1 MPARKPQPTA
11 SRARLTVLA
20 AADDDAFLAYALE
33 LLRSKQR
40 LDREAALEA
49 LAERPIADAR
59 GHLRTLYFE
68 LDSDG
73 NKLDQGGAQR
83 AAILRFLLAA
93 GLPRDADIAIRASET
108 TEIVFGDDV
117 TCNLRSLGLRLLA
130 RIAPD
135 ELPYYAV
142 ELLDL
147 SEDRPPRDDGEPAA
161 TAIRLLAAT
170 GHLTTLYYWLRGPVH
185 GPPNSTN
192 LIRAFEA
199 FTSAPPEIVRR
210 YVEREI
216 ATAVRRQ
223 DETLLTVFAEAVV
236 ELELEGAYDAIGSI
250 LAARTTDELCRYLAM
265 LLAGT
270 NRKPLLAILE
280 EQLFH
285 GRRPKLILE
294 ALRVRTTPEQQA
306 IIDRWESR

>member
-1 MPARKPQPTA
+1 VPPRKPQPSA

-20 AADDDAFLAYALE
+20 SADDDAFLAYALE

-49 LAERPIADAR
+49 LAERPLAGAR
-59 GHLRTLYFE
+59 EDLRALYFE

-83 AAILRFLLAA
+83 GAILRFLLES
-93 GLPRDADIAIRASET
+93 GLPKDADIAIRASET
-108 TEIVFGDDV
+108 MEIVFGDDV
-117 TCNLRSLGLRLLA
+117 TYNLRSLGLRLLA

-135 ELPYYAV
+135 ELPYYAA

-161 TAIRLLAAT
+161 TAVRLLAAT
-170 GHLTTLYYWLRGPVH
+170 GNLVLLYYWLQGKGRSS
-185 GPPNSTN
+185 PN
-192 LIRAFEA
+192 LVRAFEA

-216 ATAVRRQ
+216 QTALRRQ
-223 DETLLTVFAEAVV
+223 DETLLTVFAETIV
-236 ELELEGAYDAIGSI
+236 ELELEGAYEAIGSV
-250 LAARTTDELCRYLAM
+250 LAARTSDELCRYLAM
-265 LLAGT
+265 LFAGT
-270 NRKPLLAILE
+270 NRKPLLDILE
-280 EQLFH
+280 EQLH
-285 GRRPKLILE
+285 RGRRPTLILE
-294 ALRVRTTPEQQA
+294 ALTVRTTPEQQA
-306 IIDRWESR
+306 IIDRWEKR

>member
-1 MPARKPQPTA
+1 
-11 SRARLTVLA
+11 
-20 AADDDAFLAYALE
+20 
-33 LLRSKQR
+33 

-49 LAERPIADAR
+49 LAERPIASAR
-59 GHLRTLYFE
+59 EPLRTLYFE

-83 AAILRFLLAA
+83 AAILRFLLEA
-93 GLPRDADIAIRASET
+93 GLPRDTDIAIRASET

-117 TCNLRSLGLRLLA
+117 TYNLRSLGLRLLA

-135 ELPYYAV
+135 ELPYYAI

-147 SEDRPPRDDGEPAA
+147 APERPPRDDGEPSA

-170 GHLTTLYYWLRGPVH
+170 GHLATLYYWLRGPVH
-185 GPPNSTN
+185 APPNSAN

-210 YVEREI
+210 YVEQEI
-216 ATAVRRQ
+216 AAAIRRQ
-223 DETLLTVFAEAVV
+223 DETLLTVFAETIV
-236 ELELEGAYDAIGSI
+236 ELELEGAYEAIGSI
-250 LAARTTDELCRYLAM
+250 LAAKISDELCRYLAM
-265 LLAGT
+265 LFAGT
-270 NRKPLLAILE
+270 NRRPLLAILE
-280 EQLFH
+280 GQLLS

-294 ALRVRTTPEQQA
+294 ALQVRTTPEQQA
-306 IIDRWESR
+306 VIDRWESR